1 MIENIEENTEEVGFL
16 LGYCVLLVLLR
27 VVTHAQVRD
36 QVKYD
41 GGGIW

>member
-1 MIENIEENTEEVGFL
+1 MLI
-16 LGYCVLLVLLR
+16 YRVLLVLLR

-41 GGGIW
+41 GGGGYGKKS